1 MKRIKF
7 SIRHQIFLVVF
18 VLLCTMVLQWF
29 SLYSSFFE
37 INNRTNPYTA
47 YLITT
52 NKLSNPFI
60 YKRIQKEKQDLY
72 NITLEFTSLVQQM
85 DNDYFMDSDIIYR
98 KNDNDIQK
106 FIIGFSGGI
115 NTKFFK
121 QFSF

>member
-18 VLLCTMVLQWF
+18 VLLCAMVLQWF

-52 NKLSNPFI
+52 NKLRNPFI

-106 FIIGFSGGI
+106 FIIGI

-121 QFSF
+121 QF